1 MPEDEHPRNV
11 VGIIGRIEP
20 FEDTLETWTSYT
32 ERLEQYFE
40 VNSIAEDKKV
50 PALLTLLGGKTYTLL
65 RNLTAP
71 QKPKEKDYATLVDLL
86 RNHLTPKPI
95 VIAERFRFHKRN
107 QHEGESVNTYMAE
120 LRKLTEFCDF
130 GLNLNDALRD
140 RFVCGLR
147 NDQIQKKLLTIRELT
162 LDKSLDIAVAME
174 TATKDA
180 IELRN
185 VQSDVPVHKV
195 QGNFRRRKQG
205 RPQPQQAPRSCYR
218 CNRTDHLA
226 DKCRFK
232 DSTCNQCQKK
242 GHIRVACRSGG
253 QMKKPQRY
261 NRVHA
266 LSHDDDLGIYS
277 VYSHENENEVGNY
290 NISHGN
296 DSIYIKPCVNGKVIP
311 MELDTG
317 SSVSVISEEDYVKY
331 FKGEKLKKSSL
342 VLKTYSGE
350 KLNSLGVLCVNV
362 KYNDQEADLNL
373 HVVKRGGPVLFG
385 REWLKTIRLDWS
397 MIKSLSSVREESKGD
412 MNLKDILAR
421 RDEVFKEEIG
431 CVKGIKAKLHLQ
443 PDAVPKFV
451 KARPVA
457 FALRPKVE
465 QALNKLETEGIIN
478 PVQVSDWAS
487 PVVPVL
493 KKDGTVRICGDFK
506 VTLNSCL
513 QVDQYPMP
521 KIDDI
526 FANLAGGQKFSKID
540 LRQAY
545 LQLPMDDE
553 SMKLLTINTH
563 KGLYQFTRL
572 PFGVASSP
580 AIWQRTIEQILP
592 GLDGVQCVLDD
603 MIVTGK
609 SEQEH
614 LKNLDN
620 LLKRIQK
627 FGLRA
632 NLDKCYFFKEN
643 VTFCGH
649 EIGQD
654 GLKKSQDKIDAVLK
668 VKIPEN
674 VTELRS
680 FLGLVQYYGKFLPNL
695 ATEARPLNELL
706 EKTRKWKW
714 TEQCDTAFVRIKRL
728 VTSEQVLTHYDPT
741 LPVRLASD
749 ASPFGLGAVLS
760 HVMPNG
766 SERPVMFASRS
777 LSKSERNYAQ
787 IDKEALG
794 IVWSVRKFYN
804 YVFARKFTL
813 VTDHMPLTSIFSPSR
828 AIPATT
834 AARLQRFALFL
845 SGFNYDIEYK
855 NTKRHTNVD
864 GLSRMP
870 VQSCEDPENVD
881 AEDIFHISHFETLP
895 VTSAVIARETRR
907 DRVLSRVYD
916 QVANGWNDANDDE
929 LLKPFFNRKSEITL
943 HQGCLLW
950 GIRVIVPTK
959 LRSRIQDLL
968 HEGHPG
974 VVRMKAVAR
983 SYVWWPGIDGQIE
996 QTVKRCDGCQ
1006 STQKMP
1012 QVAPLHPW
1020 EWPSA
1025 PWERVHMDFA
1035 GPFMGSMFL
1044 VLVCAHS
1051 KWPEVVQMRSTTSAK
1066 TIEVLRMIFCRTGIP
1081 KQLVSDNGPQFTSVE
1096 FENFT
1101 KQNGIKHYKSA
1112 PYHPA
1117 TNGLAERFIQS
1128 FKNSM
1133 RAMKQDN
1140 KDLNHKIANF
1150 LLNYRNTPHSVTKE
1164 TPAKLFMGRD
1174 LRSCLSLVRPDV
1186 KATVINSQMDSVFQ
1200 RNQRPRYLNVGDR
1213 VIARDYKGKE
1223 HKWVGG
1229 EIEKCDG
1236 PLMYK
1241 VRTDLGSVWRRHVD
1255 QIKPSNISE
1264 DINITSNMPHG
1275 EDQPT
1280 VIDTSDVIQNSELIN
1295 APSNAQPAR
1304 RYPERVRNPTQRL
1317 IAEI

>member
-1 MPEDEHPRNV
+1 MPGDEAQPRNA

-20 FEDTLETWTSYT
+20 FEDTVETWTSYT

-40 VNSIAEDKKV
+40 VNDIAEDKKV

-71 QKPKEKDYATLVDLL
+71 NKPKEKDYTTLVNLL
-86 RNHLTPKPI
+86 RDHLTPKPI

-107 QHEGESVNTYMAE
+107 QLQCESVNAYIAE
-120 LRKLTEFCDF
+120 LRKLTEFCEF
-130 GLNLNDALRD
+130 GLNLNDTLRD

-147 NDQIQKKLLTIRELT
+147 NDQIQKKLLTIRELS
-162 LDKSLDIAVAME
+162 LDKALEIAVAME

-185 VQSDVPVHKV
+185 VQGDTPVHKV
-195 QGNFRRRKQG
+195 WGDRRRRNQG
-205 RPQPQQAPRSCYR
+205 RSQPKLVCYR
-218 CNRTDHLA
+218 CNGTDHLA

-232 DSTCNQCQKK
+232 ESTCNQCHRK
-242 GHIRVACRSGG
+242 GHIRAACRSGG
-253 QMKKPQRY
+253 QKKKPQHRY
-261 NRVHA
+261 QRVHA
-266 LSHDDDLGIYS
+266 LNHEENDDLEIYS
-277 VYSHENENEVGNY
+277 VYSH
-290 NISHGN
+290 GN
-296 DSIYIKPCVNGKVIP
+296 DSIWIKPCVNGNVIP

-317 SSVSVISEEDYVKY
+317 SSVSVISEADYVKY
-331 FKGEKLKKSSL
+331 FKGEKLEKSLL

-350 KLNSLGVLCVNV
+350 KLHSLGVLRVQV
-362 KYNDQEADLNL
+362 QYNDQCSYLNL
-373 HVVKRGGPVLFG
+373 YVVKRGGPALFG
-385 REWLKTIRLDWS
+385 REWLKSIQLDWK
-397 MIKSLSSVREESKGD
+397 MIKSLTIASDESKCD
-412 MNLKDILAR
+412 MTLKDILAR
-421 RDEVFKEEIG
+421 RDEVFKDEIG
-431 CVKGIKAKLHLQ
+431 CVKGIKAKLHLKQ
-443 PDAVPKFV
+443 DAVPKFV

-465 QALNKLETEGIIN
+465 QELDKLEKQNILT

-493 KKDGTVRICGDFK
+493 KKDGRVRICGDFK

-545 LQLPMDDE
+545 LQLPMDEE

-580 AIWQRTIEQILP
+580 AIWQRTIDQILQ
-592 GLDGVQCVLDD
+592 GLEGVQCILDD

-609 SEQEH
+609 TEQEH

-620 LLKRIQK
+620 VLSRMQR

-632 NLDKCYFFKEN
+632 NLNKCYFFKEN
-643 VTFCGH
+643 VTYCGH
-649 EIGQD
+649 EIGSD
-654 GLKKSQDKIDAVLK
+654 GLKKSQDKIDAILK
-668 VKIPEN
+668 VKKPEN
-674 VTELRS
+674 VTQLRS
-680 FLGLVQYYGKFLPNL
+680 FLGLVQYYGKFLQNL

-714 TEQCDTAFVRIKRL
+714 TDQCDAAFENIKKL
-728 VTSEQVLTHYDPT
+728 VTSDQVLTHYDPA
-741 LPVRLASD
+741 LSIRLACD

-760 HVMPNG
+760 HVMPDG

-804 YVFARKFTL
+804 YLFARKFTL
-813 VTDHMPLTSIFSPSR
+813 VTDHQPLTSIFSPSR

-834 AARLQRFALFL
+834 AARLQRYALFL

-855 NTKRHTNVD
+855 STKRHTNAD

-870 VQSCEDPENVD
+870 VQSCNDSDNLD
-881 AEDIFHISHFETLP
+881 AEEIFHISHFETLP
-895 VTSAVIARETRR
+895 VTSDAIARETRR
-907 DRVLSRVYD
+907 DRVLSRVYE
-916 QVANGWNDANDDE
+916 QVKNGWKEGNHDE
-929 LLKPFFNRKSEITL
+929 LLKPFYNRKSEITL

-950 GIRVIVPTK
+950 GIRVIVPAK

-983 SYVWWPGIDGQIE
+983 SYVWWPGIDSQIE
-996 QTVKRCDGCQ
+996 QTVKCCDGCQ
-1006 STQKMP
+1006 LTQKMP

-1025 PWERVHMDFA
+1025 PWERVHVDFS
-1035 GPFMGSMFL
+1035 GPFMDSMFL

-1051 KWPEVVQMRSTTSAK
+1051 KWPEVVQMKTTTSTK
-1066 TIEVLRMIFCRTGIP
+1066 TIEALRMIFCRTGIL
-1081 KQLVSDNGPQFTSVE
+1081 KQIVSDNGPQ
-1096 FENFT
+1096 
-1101 KQNGIKHYKSA
+1101 IY
-1112 PYHPA
+1112 
-1117 TNGLAERFIQS
+1117 
-1128 FKNSM
+1128 
-1133 RAMKQDN
+1133 
-1140 KDLNHKIANF
+1140 
-1150 LLNYRNTPHSVTKE
+1150 
-1164 TPAKLFMGRD
+1164 
-1174 LRSCLSLVRPDV
+1174 VRR
-1186 KATVINSQMDSVFQ
+1186 I
-1200 RNQRPRYLNVGDR
+1200 
-1213 VIARDYKGKE
+1213 
-1223 HKWVGG
+1223 
-1229 EIEKCDG
+1229 
-1236 PLMYK
+1236 
-1241 VRTDLGSVWRRHVD
+1241 
-1255 QIKPSNISE
+1255 
-1264 DINITSNMPHG
+1264 
-1275 EDQPT
+1275 
-1280 VIDTSDVIQNSELIN
+1280 
-1295 APSNAQPAR
+1295 
-1304 RYPERVRNPTQRL
+1304 
-1317 IAEI
+1317 